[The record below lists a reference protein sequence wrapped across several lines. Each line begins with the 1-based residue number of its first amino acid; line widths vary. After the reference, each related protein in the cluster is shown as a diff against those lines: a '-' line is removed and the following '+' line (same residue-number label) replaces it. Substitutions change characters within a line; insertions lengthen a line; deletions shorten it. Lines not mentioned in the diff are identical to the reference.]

1 MRVYYFASTQHVPSA
16 RSDPGICQQ
25 PSNTLRYEETPRAL
39 LLALQAWVTTGAE
52 PLQPTQ

>member
-1 MRVYYFASTQHVPSA
+1 MYSFASTQHVPSA

-25 PSNTLRYEETPRAL
+25 PSNTLRYAETPRAL

-52 PLQPTQ
+52 PLQPPQ